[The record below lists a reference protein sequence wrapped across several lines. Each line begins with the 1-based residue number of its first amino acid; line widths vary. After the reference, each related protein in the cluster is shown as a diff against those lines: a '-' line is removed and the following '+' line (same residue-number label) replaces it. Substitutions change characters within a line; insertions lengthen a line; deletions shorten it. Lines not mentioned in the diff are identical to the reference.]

1 MSTSTTPTALSTL
14 STFDHM
20 YDALAHGIAVSGVGA
35 HEESVAAFAQRA
47 AQVGLS
53 PTLVEIVV
61 DRNAPEP
68 VRQRAFGLLALR
80 LAAVERT
87 THRPSIFELADRD
100 AA

>member
-1 MSTSTTPTALSTL
+1 MSTSTTPTALSTA

-20 YDALAHGIAVSGVGA
+20 YDALAHGIAVRGVRA
-35 HEESVAAFAQRA
+35 YEESIAAFARRA
-47 AQVGLS
+47 TQLGVS
-53 PTLVEIVV
+53 PTLVEVVV
-61 DRNAPEP
+61 DRHAPEP

-80 LAAVERT
+80 LATVERT